1 MTALSCSVPF
11 GHRKYIQV
19 KEPLE
24 FKAGTITVTPTV
36 ESRIE
41 ELLKIPKG
49 ILKTIYPLL
58 AIQRV

>member
-1 MTALSCSVPF
+1 LNS
-11 GHRKYIQV
+11 KQ
-19 KEPLE
+19 
-24 FKAGTITVTPTV
+24 GTITVTPTV